1 MDCSYK
7 TDETHPAAKEAVYF
21 PPRGGTGWYN
31 LDLPAR
37 IDAVGPLCAFLTI
50 LCERHDLTAEETRSV
65 EISTYE
71 TCLNVIEHAYDF
83 DPEARIRLRIR
94 LEKDRIV
101 LSFYDRGTSF
111 DPKSIPPPDMSDPS
125 VRLRGRG
132 FGLQIIRN
140 SVDVM
145 RYRLTT
151 RGENNL
157 LLIKLLDRGRMKG
170 TGASALAWREGG
182 AA

>member
-1 MDCSYK
+1 MSCSYK
-7 TDETHPAAKEAVYF
+7 TEEMSPGGREAPFF
-21 PPRGGTGWYN
+21 PPRGGTGWYD

-37 IDAVGPLCAFLTI
+37 IDAVGPLCGFLTI

-71 TCLNVIEHAYDF
+71 TCLNVIEHAYGF
-83 DPEARIRLRIR
+83 DAEARIRLRIR
-94 LEKDRIV
+94 LDEDRIV
-101 LSFYDRGTSF
+101 LSFYDRGHGF

-157 LLIKLLDRGRMKG
+157 LLIKLLERGRMKRAG
-170 TGASALAWREGG
+170 QSSLAWREGG